1 MKPPWADRPVG
12 LLLSLSVPI
21 AGLAIAASLAGVL
34 SATTYAAEASN
45 WAAQAVGQDTI
56 NATLAYP
63 ALLVLAWLAGRGSL
77 RAYLAWLGLLG
88 YSAYSYLLYA
98 GFLHFSGWFLLY
110 VAVLGLS
117 VFALIGGLAALNSDS
132 VAAAFSARTPAR
144 LAGGLLV
151 GLGVLFALLW
161 LSEIVPAAIAGA
173 ALPSAVEAGLTT
185 NPVYLLDLAIFL
197 PAMVLVGLLL
207 IRRRPLGFTMA
218 VPLYVWGAVMGI
230 AVLAMFVS
238 MAAHGEAFAV
248 PPVVMMG
255 VAAAIKSAMALRLI
269 SVIGPEQAAKPEALL
284 ARNDRRLTT
293 VER

>member
-1 MKPPWADRPVG
+1 MKPSWAHRPVG

-34 SATTYAAEASN
+34 SGTTYAAEASN

-255 VAAAIKSAMALRLI
+255 VTAAIKSAMALRLI